1 MSVNPYLPQIHQV
14 LPRLLS
20 LFDDDT
26 TSDSCGMGDRYHW
39 AWGLIDFGNATM
51 QGSAHG
57 LARLWKNGL
66 WPYSTTLHLF
76 LRRIDRMFEAT
87 AALARRDG
95 SLEEAFPNEGS
106 YCVTA
111 LVAYD
116 LLCALDLL
124 RGDIPETTAQKWTG
138 IVAPL
143 IGFLHTSDET
153 HAFISNHLATAAAAL
168 ARWHATTGCERS
180 EARAAALLRRILDRQ
195 SSEGWF
201 CEYEG
206 ADPGYQTLC
215 TYYLADLHTLRPDW
229 RLLEPLERSVGF
241 LNHFAHPDG
250 SFGGLYG
257 SRSTRFY
264 YPAGFE
270 ELAPLVPRANALRTF
285 MGRSVASMRT
295 VTLVC
300 MDAPNLAPMFNAYCK
315 AAALHAKTPEDPAP
329 ESTLPAF
336 TLRTPRHFPE
346 AGLFVDGGE
355 RHYTIVGTNK
365 GGCVVHF
372 RDRKLVRYDGGI
384 VIRRKNGDLG
394 STQSASAE
402 NRVAIDE
409 RRIVVKAPVTKMNKR
424 LPSPAN
430 FLLLRLLCCTVFR
443 IRSLREWAK
452 RLLVR
457 LLITGKNTWPIE
469 NTREILLGEE
479 LAINDATILPEGYE
493 RVTIPGPF
501 VAIHMASQGY
511 WQIQDEGETP

>member
-20 LFDDDT
+20 LFDDDA
-26 TSDSCGMGDRYHW
+26 TSGSCGMGDRYHW

-51 QGSAHG
+51 QGAAHG
-57 LARLWKNGL
+57 LARLWKSGL
-66 WPYSTTLHLF
+66 WPYPTTPHLF
-76 LRRIDRMFEAT
+76 LRRIDRMFDAT
-87 AALARRDG
+87 VALARRDG

-116 LLCALDLL
+116 LLCSLDLL
-124 RGDIPETTAQKWTG
+124 RNDIPKTTARKWTA

-143 IGFLHTSDET
+143 IGFLHMADET
-153 HAFISNHLATAAAAL
+153 HAFISNHLATASAAL
-168 ARWHATTGCERS
+168 VRWHAITGCERS
-180 EARAAALLRRILDRQ
+180 EVRAASLLRRILRRQ

-229 RLLEPLERSVGF
+229 QLLEPLERSVRF
-241 LNHFAHPDG
+241 LIHFAHPDG
-250 SFGGLYG
+250 SFAGLYG

-264 YPAGFE
+264 YPAGLE
-270 ELAPLVPRANALRTF
+270 ELAPLVPQANTLRTF

-300 MDAPNLAPMFNAYCK
+300 MDAPNLVPMFNAYCK
-315 AAALHAKTPEDPAP
+315 AAALHDKTPEDPAP

-336 TLRTPRHFPE
+336 TLRTTRRFPE
-346 AGLFVDGGE
+346 AGLLVDGGE
-355 RHYTIVGTNK
+355 RHYSVVGTNK

-372 RDRKLVRYDGGI
+372 KDGKLVRCDGGV
-384 VIRRKNGDLG
+384 VIRRKNGELG
-394 STQSASAE
+394 STQNASTE
-402 NRVAIDE
+402 NRVTVDE
-409 RRIVVKAPVTKMNKR
+409 RRVAVKTAVAGMNKR
-424 LPSPAN
+424 LPSLAN
-430 FLLLRLLCCTVFR
+430 FLLLRLLCCTLFR
-443 IRSLREWAK
+443 IRTLREWTK

-457 LLITGKNTWPIE
+457 LLITGSKTWPIE
-469 NTREILLGEE
+469 NTREILLGED
-479 LAINDATILPEGYE
+479 LVINDTAILPQGYE
-493 RVTIPGPF
+493 RITPPGPF

-511 WQIQDEGETP
+511 WQIQDEEERA